1 MLKELF
7 EKDFYLTFPPRA
19 GKSINLR
26 EEVFNGSHG
35 LNDPLACKKCIKEC
49 SDKVQLRIETLSDV
63 HCLGLD
69 KVFDLVKEK
78 VGDTCDYMLQDNDR
92 VALVEMT
99 CSQEKYVD
107 ESTFTEVC
115 NESKRAK
122 ARYQLRN
129 TLSLLYTNGVIKQ
142 HLEKMTSRYV
152 VFSWKDTSDAYRNV
166 DSAEK
171 NMFDFISLAD
181 EIYSPNK
188 ESSFDFG
195 FKWREIRYPQPLE
208 WGKL

>member
-1 MLKELF
+1 M
-7 EKDFYLTFPPRA
+7 TFPPRA
-19 GKSINLR
+19 VKSINLR
-26 EEVFNGSHG
+26 EEVFKESHG
-35 LNDPLACKKCIKEC
+35 LNDARACEKCIKEC
-49 SDKVQLRIETLSDV
+49 SDKVQLRIETHSDV

-69 KVFDLVKEK
+69 NVFGLVKEE
-78 VGDTCDYMLQDNDR
+78 VGDTCDYMLQDNDK
-92 VALVEMT
+92 VVFVEMT
-99 CSQEKYVD
+99 CSQEKYVNG
-107 ESTFTEVC
+107 STSTEVY

-122 ARYQLRN
+122 ARCQLKN

-152 VFSWKDTSDAYRNV
+152 VFSWKDTSTSDVYQDV

-171 NMFDFISLAD
+171 NMFDFTSLAD

-188 ESSFDFG
+188 ETSFEFG

-208 WGKL
+208 WDKL